1 MFILKFFVLLD
12 ESLSNDIIIKKNKK
26 VKSDGL

>member
-1 MFILKFFVLLD
+1 MLILKFFVLLD

>member
-26 VKSDGL
+26 AKSDGL